1 MKQIL
6 DVQEQTPTFIKVSC
20 FCHPVI
26 DVVAPLIALGVAAS
40 VTAEVVVSVVVINV
54 TAVVFIVA
62 VFAVGQSYDK
72 IRFFDPSVNFFTT
85 KTSGRKNGYGA
96 GLVFA
101 NLSFRGVRFFFD
113 VLSVLVTMEIED

>member
-26 DVVAPLIALGVAAS
+26 DDVAPLIAVGVAAS
-40 VTAEVVVSVVVINV
+40 ITAVVVVAVVVINVTVVVVINV
-54 TAVVFIVA
+54 TAVVVIVA

-72 IRFFDPSVNFFTT
+72 IRFLIQ
-85 KTSGRKNGYGA
+85 A
-96 GLVFA
+96 
-101 NLSFRGVRFFFD
+101 
-113 VLSVLVTMEIED
+113 